1 VGQQTGRN
9 RCGEPTC
16 TSPVARSRTS
26 LLHFL
31 IASPRA
37 PGRPPPVCCAT
48 AQAQAQA
55 QGELRARRT
64 SRASTALKLVVRCC
78 KRGPPQ
84 RAPSMAPPIQAG
96 CGQARNTTPAA
107 NHAPI
112 LPIAAHRST
121 SRRSRPRPAL
131 LIALECMMRCGP
143 PHQTS
148 RRSQHAS
155 CLACTTVPSD
165 VCGERA
171 LASLHGS
178 H

>member
-1 VGQQTGRN
+1 MWRAHLH
-9 RCGEPTC
+9 
-16 TSPVARSRTS
+16 VARSSQPDEPAALSNRQPARS
-26 LLHFL
+26 RA
-31 IASPRA
+31 ASTRVLRNSSGIGTGT
-37 PGRPPPVCCAT
+37 GR
-48 AQAQAQA
+48 A
-55 QGELRARRT
+55 QGAPHLESQHRSETRRQVLQK
-64 SRASTALKLVVRCC
+64 RPASAGALH
-78 KRGPPQ
+78 G
-84 RAPSMAPPIQAG
+84 SPIQAG

>member
-1 VGQQTGRN
+1 VGQTTGRN

-16 TSPVARSRTS
+16 TSPVARSRMR

-37 PGRPPPVCCAT
+37 PGPPPVCCAT

-55 QGELRARRT
+55 SSGRSETRRQVLQKR
-64 SRASTALKLVVRCC
+64 SAPVDALH
-78 KRGPPQ
+78 G
-84 RAPSMAPPIQAG
+84 PPIQAG
-96 CGQARNTTPAA
+96 CGQGQEHDAGREPPTHSSDRCPPLDVAA
-107 NHAPI
+107 Q
-112 LPIAAHRST
+112 
-121 SRRSRPRPAL
+121 RPPPAL
-131 LIALECMMRCGP
+131 PIALECMMRCGP

-155 CLACTTVPSD
+155 CLACTAVPSD
-165 VCGERA
+165 ECGGLV